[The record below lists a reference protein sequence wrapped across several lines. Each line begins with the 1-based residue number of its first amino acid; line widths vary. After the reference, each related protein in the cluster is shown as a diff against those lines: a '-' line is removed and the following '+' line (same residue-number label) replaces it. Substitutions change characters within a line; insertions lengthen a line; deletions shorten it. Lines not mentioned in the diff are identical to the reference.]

1 MGAPL
6 IMLGLGVGQ
15 GVMAYQQGQ
24 QNADSAEANA
34 ANARAMQTYEE
45 QVKQNNIAL
54 IAGESK
60 RAQTQQGRK
69 NAAKLGSVT
78 AAMGAS
84 GVQVTGTFMDVL
96 GQEVMLGANKTSMI
110 RSQGLRQQTGARNAG
125 DLAVWRQDV
134 AEYQYSQQAR
144 DARRGGTMGLIMG
157 IAGGAA
163 GFSSENGDWWNIFG
177 TTPPAQASSA
187 LGSGGYGGGAFGG
200 NNVGYG
206 GGYGGSP
213 FG

>member
-6 IMLGLGVGQ
+6 IMLAAGVGQ

-24 QNADSAEANA
+24 QNADNAEANA
-34 ANARAMQTYEE
+34 ANARAMQAYEE

-54 IAGESK
+54 IEGESK

-125 DLAVWRQDV
+125 DLAVWRQSL
-134 AEYQYSQQAR
+134 AEHQYSQQAR

-157 IAGGAA
+157 VASGAS
-163 GFSSENGDWWNIFG
+163 GFSQQSGDWSNMFG
-177 TTPPAQASSA
+177 TTTATPMAQASSA
-187 LGSGGYGGGAFGG
+187 LGFGGGEYNPITNYFGQ
-200 NNVGYG
+200 
-206 GGYGGSP
+206 SFLTP
-213 FG
+213 